1 MTLRMDP
8 ETARAVHAIAEAAY
22 PAEGAGL
29 LLGRLHDD
37 GVRRV
42 TAILPLE
49 NRWEAGEQTRRYR
62 LDPIDLLE
70 AEDEAERSG
79 LTILGVFH
87 SHPDHPARPSAF
99 DLDRALP
106 FYSYLIT
113 SVESGVARESRS
125 WRLRD
130 DRGAFIEETVL
141 AESGPKENA

>member
-1 MTLRMDP
+1 MTLWMDP
-8 ETARAVHAIAEAAY
+8 ETARALYTIAEAAY

-29 LLGRLHDD
+29 LLGRLQED

-49 NRWEAGEQTRRYR
+49 NRWEAGDRTRRYR
-62 LDPIDLLE
+62 LDPVDLLE
-70 AEDEAERSG
+70 AEDLAERSD

-87 SHPDHPARPSAF
+87 SHPDHPAKPSAF

-130 DRGAFIEETVL
+130 DHGAFIEETVR
-141 AESGPKENA
+141 AGSGPEENS